1 MEKQVRELLKLVDRV
16 IQDIKD
22 HYPDSPRLK
31 EMIQKKDD
39 ILSMYAD
46 ELL

>member
-1 MEKQVRELLKLVDRV
+1 MEKQVREMLKLVDQV
-16 IQDIKD
+16 IQDLKD
-22 HYPDSPRLK
+22 NYPDSPRLK
-31 EMIQKKDD
+31 EMTQRKDD